1 MKRMQQLN
9 AIKLY
14 LLTMI
19 GIIGSFIAELF
30 GGWTTDFQTL
40 LIFMVIDFLSGLLV
54 AILFKNS
61 NKTDSGTLSSQAG
74 FKGICKK
81 CYILLMVLVAHRLDV
96 TLATDYIKTAVI
108 IAFIVNELISIIENA
123 GLMGIPIPKVI
134 TSVIDVLK
142 KKAGEEECSDSEN

>member
-1 MKRMQQLN
+1 MDTLKF
-9 AIKLY
+9 Y
-14 LLTMI
+14 VVTMI
-19 GIIGSFIAELF
+19 GVIGSFMVNLF
-30 GGWTTDFQTL
+30 GGWTTDLQTL
-40 LIFMVIDFLSGLLV
+40 IIFMIIDFTSGLLV

-61 NKTDSGTLSSQAG
+61 NKTDSGALSSQAG

-134 TSVIDVLK
+134 TSMIEVLK
-142 KKAGEEECSDSEN
+142 KKAGELDE

>member
-1 MKRMQQLN
+1 MQQIN
-9 AIKLY
+9 AIKVFLM
-14 LLTMI
+14 T
-19 GIIGSFIAELF
+19 IIGVIGSIIAELF
-30 GGWTTDFQTL
+30 GGWTTDLQTL
-40 LIFMVIDFLSGLLV
+40 LIFMIIDFSSGLMV
-54 AILFKNS
+54 AALFKKS
-61 NKTDSGTLSSQAG
+61 NKTKTGTLNSTVG

-123 GLMGIPIPKVI
+123 GLMGIPIPKVV

-142 KKAGEEECSDSEN
+142 KKAGE

>member
-1 MKRMQQLN
+1 MQRIN
-9 AIKLY
+9 EVKLY
-14 LLTMI
+14 VMTII
-19 GIIGSFIAELF
+19 GIIGGFIAELF
-30 GGWTTDFQTL
+30 GGWTTDLQTL
-40 LIFMVIDFLSGLLV
+40 LIFMVIDFVSGLLV

-74 FKGICKK
+74 FKGLCKK
-81 CYILLMVLVAHRLDV
+81 CFILLMVLVAHRLDV
-96 TLATDYIKTAVI
+96 TLGTEYIKTTII

-142 KKAGEEECSDSEN
+142 KKAGEE

>member
-1 MKRMQQLN
+1 
-9 AIKLY
+9 
-14 LLTMI
+14 
-19 GIIGSFIAELF
+19 
-30 GGWTTDFQTL
+30 
-40 LIFMVIDFLSGLLV
+40 MVIDFVSGLLV

-142 KKAGEEECSDSEN
+142 KKAGEE

>member
-1 MKRMQQLN
+1 MQQIN

-14 LLTMI
+14 LLTVL

-30 GGWTTDFQTL
+30 GGWTTYLQTL
-40 LIFMVIDFLSGLLV
+40 LIFMVIDFVSGLLV

-123 GLMGIPIPKVI
+123 GLMGIPIPKIVM
-134 TSVIDVLK
+134 SVIDVLK
-142 KKAGEEECSDSEN
+142 KKAGEE

>member
-1 MKRMQQLN
+1 MQQLN

-14 LLTMI
+14 LLT
-19 GIIGSFIAELF
+19 IIGAVGGIIAELF
-30 GGWTTDFQTL
+30 GGWTTDLQTL
-40 LIFMVIDFLSGLLV
+40 LIFMIIDFTSGLLV

-123 GLMGIPIPKVI
+123 GLMGIPIPKIVM
-134 TSVIDVLK
+134 SVIDVLK
-142 KKAGEEECSDSEN
+142 KKAGEE

>member
-1 MKRMQQLN
+1 MKRMQQIN
-9 AIKLY
+9 AIKIFI
-14 LLTMI
+14 LTVIGMI
-19 GIIGSFIAELF
+19 GGIISELF

-40 LIFMVIDFLSGLLV
+40 LIFMVIDFVSGLLV

-108 IAFIVNELISIIENA
+108 IAFIINELISIIENA

-142 KKAGEEECSDSEN
+142 KKAGEE